1 MTRCLVTGFLFLQ
14 TDAETVRAKEHCG
27 AILAGGCGLR
37 QAKTMTISGTRDPMR
52 VSSVELATGTV
63 RIESIWE
70 MSVEE
75 SFFEFVSIQR
85 IK

>member
-52 VSSVELATGTV
+52 VSSVELINGAV
-63 RIESIWE
+63 KIESIWE
-70 MSVEE
+70 MSVIRNH
-75 SFFEFVSIQR
+75 FQH
-85 IK
+85 